1 MFDICLTG
9 WTKEGGIIINHIE
22 MISPD
27 KPLADSPASSDLKS
41 SNDALGPNIPTP
53 TQKRVLEQ
61 EEFDRRLKAKRF
73 TFGKRRSLS
82 LASFRLST
90 PKKVRLPKTFSI
102 THEKLGSKFSLG
114 NSGSIKAEKRVK
126 PTKEDK
132 DRQYLE
138 KYKARGE
145 LEVLNLD
152 SLIL

>member
-1 MFDICLTG
+1 
-9 WTKEGGIIINHIE
+9 

-27 KPLADSPASSDLKS
+27 EPLAGSPASSNLKS
-41 SNDALGPNIPTP
+41 SNDALGPDMPTP
-53 TQKRVLEQ
+53 TERRVLEQ

-73 TFGKRRSLS
+73 TFGNRRSLS
-82 LASFRLST
+82 LASFKLST

-102 THEKLGSKFSLG
+102 TNEKLGRKFSFSK
-114 NSGSIKAEKRVK
+114 SGSVRAEKMAK